1 MEKPAKVVLVPYQ
14 PEWPARFEAIR
25 QQLAAIFPA
34 PHCTIEHI
42 GSTSV
47 PGMVAKPVI
56 DIMLGAPALSDIEGM
71 QEHLAKTGFHYVAEF
86 TTAMP
91 ERRYF
96 VRPQMHPRTVHLHAV
111 VYGGEFWRDH
121 LLFRDALR
129 RDDVLSQAYAT
140 LKRELA
146 ANYAS
151 SSWAYTDAKTGFV
164 RAALNHAR
172 MTAKQ

>member
-1 MEKPAKVVLVPYQ
+1 MFLPPY
-14 PEWPARFEAIR
+14 
-25 QQLAAIFPA
+25 
-34 PHCTIEHI
+34 CTIEHI

-47 PGMVAKPVI
+47 PGLIAKPVI
-56 DIMLGAPALSDIEGM
+56 DIMLGAPDLSYVEDR
-71 QEHLAKTGFHYVAEF
+71 QEALAKLDFHYVAEF
-86 TTAMP
+86 TAAMP

-96 VRPQMHPRTVHLHAV
+96 VRPALHPRDVHLHAV
-111 VYGGEFWRDH
+111 VYDGEFWRDH

-129 RDDVLSQAYAT
+129 RDEALAQAYAT

-146 ANYAS
+146 ATYAD
-151 SSWAYTDAKTGFV
+151 SSWAYTEAKTGFV